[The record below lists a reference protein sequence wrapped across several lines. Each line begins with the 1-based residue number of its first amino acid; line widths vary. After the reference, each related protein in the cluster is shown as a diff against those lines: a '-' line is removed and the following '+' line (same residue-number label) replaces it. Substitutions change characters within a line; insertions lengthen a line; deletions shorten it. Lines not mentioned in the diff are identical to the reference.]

1 MGPTK
6 SLTALVPGTL
16 NGVLSSDYNPDSA
29 RSEMRVFCI
38 RPCDPGKAFGELWP
52 GYWLM
57 GGFL

>member
-1 MGPTK
+1 MIGLLMVFCQAPIT
-6 SLTALVPGTL
+6 PF
-16 NGVLSSDYNPDSA
+16 A